1 MQNSTELFSLLLRA
15 SIELRLQEVNTYN
28 QLMAKYPNSRGKYQN
43 RNRGPKGLRRNDR
56 IRAAE
61 VRVIGPEGTNLG
73 VMPPRKALELAQ
85 KVGLDLIEVSPSAR
99 PPVCRILDFGK
110 FLYEESK
117 KQKDTKQASTKLK
130 EIKFRVSIDQ
140 HDFET
145 KLRRAEG
152 FLDHGNKVKLTLQ
165 FRGRENEHRE
175 LGYERVKLASQELQ
189 GVASADSDPRLVG
202 RQVTQILSPLPEA
215 KRVLKFN
222 APDHQLDD
230 HEDHDDHDDHEEH
243 DDYQEED
250 FDHQEEEVKS

>member
-1 MQNSTELFSLLLRA
+1 MP
-15 SIELRLQEVNTYN
+15 
-28 QLMAKYPNSRGKYQN
+28 KYPNSRGKYQN

-56 IRAAE
+56 IRASE

-73 VMPPRKALELAQ
+73 VMPPRKALELAK

-117 KQKDTKQASTKLK
+117 KAKDTKQASTKLK
-130 EIKFRVSIDQ
+130 EVKFRVSIGE
-140 HDFET
+140 HDFVT
-145 KLRRAEG
+145 KLRRAES

-175 LGYERVKLASQELQ
+175 LGFERVKLAAKELE
-189 GVASADSDPRLVG
+189 GVATADSPPKLVG
-202 RQVTQILSPLPEA
+202 RQVTQILSPLPGA

-230 HEDHDDHDDHEEH
+230 SEDHDEDDFGP
-243 DDYQEED
+243 ED
-250 FDHQEEEVKS
+250 EEESEAAQS

>member
-1 MQNSTELFSLLLRA
+1 
-15 SIELRLQEVNTYN
+15 
-28 QLMAKYPNSRGKYQN
+28 MAKYPNSRGKFIN

-56 IRAAE
+56 IRAVE

-73 VMPPRKALELAQ
+73 VMTPRKALDLAQ

-117 KQKDTKQASTKLK
+117 KQKDTKQTSTKLK
-130 EIKFRVSIDQ
+130 EIKFRVSIDS

-152 FLDHGNKVKLTLQ
+152 FLNHGNKVKLTLQ

-175 LGYERVKLASQELQ
+175 LGYDRVKLASQELV
-189 GVASADSDPRLVG
+189 GVSIADSEPRLVG
-202 RQVTQILSPLPEA
+202 RQVTQILSPLPKA

-222 APDHQLDD
+222 APDHELDLS
-230 HEDHDDHDDHEEH
+230 EDHDEDDEDHEGHEEEGHEEEGH
-243 DDYQEED
+243 DED
-250 FDHQEEEVKS
+250 FVNEEEKKETHS

>member
-1 MQNSTELFSLLLRA
+1 
-15 SIELRLQEVNTYN
+15 
-28 QLMAKYPNSRGKYQN
+28 MAKYPNSRGNYHN

-56 IRAAE
+56 IRASE

-73 VMPPRKALELAQ
+73 VMPPKKALDLAQ

-117 KQKDTKQASTKLK
+117 KQKDAKQHNTKLK
-130 EIKFRVSIDQ
+130 EVKFRVSIDL

-152 FLDHGNKVKLTLQ
+152 FLNHGNKVKLTLQ

-175 LGYERVKLASQELQ
+175 LGFNRVNLAATELM
-189 GVASADSDPRLVG
+189 GVATADSPPKLVG
-202 RQVTQILSPLPEA
+202 RQVTAILSPLPEH

-222 APDHQLDD
+222 RPDDVYDD
-230 HEDHDDHDDHEEH
+230 RDDSDEH
-243 DDYQEED
+243 DED
-250 FDHQEEEVKS
+250 EDGTEK

>member
-1 MQNSTELFSLLLRA
+1 MLGSYLRSTH
-15 SIELRLQEVNTYN
+15 LQEANTQN

-73 VMPPRKALELAQ
+73 VMAPRKALELAK

-117 KQKDTKQASTKLK
+117 KAKDTKQASTKLK
-130 EIKFRVSIDQ
+130 EVKFRVAIGE
-140 HDFET
+140 HDFVT

-175 LGYERVKLASQELQ
+175 LGFERVKLAAKELA
-189 GVASADSDPRLVG
+189 GVALPDSPPRLVG
-202 RQVTQILSPLPEA
+202 RQVTMILSPLPEA

-222 APDHQLDD
+222 APDHVLDES
-230 HEDHDDHDDHEEH
+230 EDHDEDDFDEEEEAHEET
-243 DDYQEED
+243 Q
-250 FDHQEEEVKS
+250 S

>member
-1 MQNSTELFSLLLRA
+1 MP
-15 SIELRLQEVNTYN
+15 
-28 QLMAKYPNSRGKYQN
+28 KYPNSRGKYQN

-73 VMPPRKALELAQ
+73 VMAPRKALELAK

-117 KQKDTKQASTKLK
+117 KAKDTKQASTKLK
-130 EIKFRVSIDQ
+130 EVKFRVGIGE
-140 HDFET
+140 HDFVT
-145 KLRRAEG
+145 KLRRAES

-175 LGYERVKLASQELQ
+175 LGFERVKLAAKELE
-189 GVASADSDPRLVG
+189 GVATADSQPRLVG

-215 KRVLKFN
+215 KRALKFN
-222 APDHQLDD
+222 APDHQLDES
-230 HEDHDDHDDHEEH
+230 EDHDED
-243 DDYQEED
+243 D
-250 FDHQEEEVKS
+250 FDPEEGAPDEGAEEGAEEGTEEETES

>member
-1 MQNSTELFSLLLRA
+1 
-15 SIELRLQEVNTYN
+15 
-28 QLMAKYPNSRGKYQN
+28 MAKYPNNRGNYNN

-85 KVGLDLIEVSPSAR
+85 KVGLDLIEVSPAAR

-117 KQKDTKQASTKLK
+117 KAKETKQHSTKLK
-130 EIKFRVSIDQ
+130 EVKFRVSIGE

-145 KLRRAEG
+145 KLRRAEN
-152 FLDHGNKVKLTLQ
+152 FLHHGNKVKLTLQ

-175 LGYERVKLASQELQ
+175 LGFNRVNLAKDELA
-189 GVASADSDPRLVG
+189 GVSTADSPPKLVG
-202 RQVTQILSPLPEA
+202 RQVTAILSPLPEG
-215 KRVLKFN
+215 KRALKFN
-222 APDHQLDD
+222 RPEDVL
-230 HEDHDDHDDHEEH
+230 HESEEH
-243 DDYQEED
+243 DDDD
-250 FDHQEEEVKS
+250 FDDEENDAS

>member
-1 MQNSTELFSLLLRA
+1 MP
-15 SIELRLQEVNTYN
+15 
-28 QLMAKYPNSRGKYQN
+28 KYPNSRGKFQN

-56 IRAAE
+56 IRATE

-73 VMPPRKALELAQ
+73 VMAPRKALELAK

-117 KQKDTKQASTKLK
+117 KAKDTKQATTKLK
-130 EIKFRVSIDQ
+130 EIKFRVGIGE
-140 HDFET
+140 HDFVT

-175 LGYERVKLASQELQ
+175 LGFDRVKLASVELA
-189 GVASADSDPRLVG
+189 GVASPDSDPRLVG
-202 RQVTQILSPLPEA
+202 RQVTQILSPLPET

-222 APDHQLDD
+222 APDHQLEDHEEEDHEEDD
-230 HEDHDDHDDHEEH
+230 FEDHEGHEDH
-243 DDYQEED
+243 
-250 FDHQEEEVKS
+250 EEEEAQS

>member
-1 MQNSTELFSLLLRA
+1 
-15 SIELRLQEVNTYN
+15 
-28 QLMAKYPNSRGKYQN
+28 MAKYPNSRGRYNN

-56 IRAAE
+56 IRATE

-73 VMPPRKALELAQ
+73 VMPPRKALELAK

-110 FLYEESK
+110 YLYEESK
-117 KQKDTKQASTKLK
+117 KQKDNKQASTKLK
-130 EIKFRVSIDQ
+130 EVKFRVSIDS

-152 FLDHGNKVKLTLQ
+152 FLNHGNKVKLTLQ

-175 LGYERVKLASQELQ
+175 LGYERVKLASKELE

-202 RQVTQILSPLPEA
+202 RQVTQILSPLPES

-222 APDHQLDD
+222 APDHELDES
-230 HEDHDDHDDHEEH
+230 EDHDEDDFDHEE
-243 DDYQEED
+243 DE
-250 FDHQEEEVKS
+250 S

>member
-1 MQNSTELFSLLLRA
+1 
-15 SIELRLQEVNTYN
+15 
-28 QLMAKYPNSRGKYQN
+28 MAKYPNSRGRFKN

-56 IRAAE
+56 IRASE

-73 VMPPRKALELAQ
+73 VMPPRKALELAK

-117 KQKDTKQASTKLK
+117 KQKDNKQTSTKLK
-130 EIKFRVSIDQ
+130 EVKFRVSIDA

-152 FLDHGNKVKLTLQ
+152 FLNHGNKVKLTLQ
-165 FRGRENEHRE
+165 FRGRENEHRQ
-175 LGYERVKLASQELQ
+175 LGYERVKLASQELA

-202 RQVTQILSPLPEA
+202 RQVTQILSPLPES

-222 APDHQLDD
+222 APDHELDESED
-230 HEDHDDHDDHEEH
+230 HEEDDFDHDD
-243 DDYQEED
+243 
-250 FDHQEEEVKS
+250 EEEAQA

>member
-1 MQNSTELFSLLLRA
+1 MP
-15 SIELRLQEVNTYN
+15 
-28 QLMAKYPNSRGKYQN
+28 KYPNSRGKYQN

-56 IRAAE
+56 IRATE

-73 VMPPRKALELAQ
+73 VMAPRKALELAK

-117 KQKDTKQASTKLK
+117 KAKDTKQASTKLK
-130 EIKFRVSIDQ
+130 EVKFRVGIGE
-140 HDFET
+140 HDFVT
-145 KLRRAEG
+145 KLRRAES

-175 LGYERVKLASQELQ
+175 LGFERVKLAAKELQ

-222 APDHQLDD
+222 ASDHAFD
-230 HEDHDDHDDHEEH
+230 ESEEH
-243 DDYQEED
+243 D
-250 FDHQEEEVKS
+250 EEEVEHEEVEEHKEEAQS

>member
-1 MQNSTELFSLLLRA
+1 MP
-15 SIELRLQEVNTYN
+15 
-28 QLMAKYPNSRGKYQN
+28 KYPNSRGKYQN

-73 VMPPRKALELAQ
+73 VMAPRKALELAK

-117 KQKDTKQASTKLK
+117 KAKETKQATTKLK
-130 EIKFRVSIDQ
+130 EVKFRVSIGE

-175 LGYERVKLASQELQ
+175 LGFNRVKLASELLL
-189 GVASADSDPRLVG
+189 GVASPDSDPRLVG
-202 RQVTQILSPLPEA
+202 RQVTQILSPLPKS

-230 HEDHDDHDDHEEH
+230 HEDPDEDHDEDEEEEAHHEEE
-243 DDYQEED
+243 QAE
-250 FDHQEEEVKS
+250 S